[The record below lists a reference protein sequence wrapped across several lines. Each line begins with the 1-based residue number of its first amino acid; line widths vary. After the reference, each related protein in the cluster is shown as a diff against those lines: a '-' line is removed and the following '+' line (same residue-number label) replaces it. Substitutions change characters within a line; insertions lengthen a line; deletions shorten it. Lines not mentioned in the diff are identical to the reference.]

1 MKHLRFVFEN
11 CESITINGYITFDKI
26 TDNIID
32 NVIITIP
39 KSENGVSDSNFG
51 YDNENDNTTKFARL
65 KKYNDICC
73 IKFLDED
80 VEYDVKWCDD
90 DYGQNNLAQSY
101 HYDRDNLIIEINTN
115 KAKHKK
121 QNNKVVRL
129 IDTYMEQNESLS
141 FYDVLG
147 KIKSFNN
154 QNEIIEFLQN
164 NIKED
169 DEYDY

>member
-1 MKHLRFVFEN
+1 MKHLEFIFEN
-11 CESITINGYITFDKI
+11 CESITINGYITYEKVE
-26 TDNIID
+26 DNVID
-32 NVIITIP
+32 NVVITIP

-51 YDNENDNTTKFARL
+51 YNNDDTTKFARL
-65 KKYNDICC
+65 KQYNDICH
-73 IKFLDED
+73 INIDNDSYEVKWVDED
-80 VEYDVKWCDD
+80 YE
-90 DYGQNNLAQSY
+90 QENSAQSY
-101 HYDRDNLIIEINTN
+101 HYDKDNLIIEINTK

-121 QNNKVVRL
+121 QNNKVVCL
-129 IDTYMEQNESLS
+129 INTYMEQNESLS